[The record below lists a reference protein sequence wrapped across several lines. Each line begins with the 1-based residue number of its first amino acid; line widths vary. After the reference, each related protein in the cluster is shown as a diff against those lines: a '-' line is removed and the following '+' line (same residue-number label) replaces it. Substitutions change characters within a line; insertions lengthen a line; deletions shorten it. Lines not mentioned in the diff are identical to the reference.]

1 MAITSEQWGTSVL
14 EAARDYEREMAF
26 QRDMA
31 MRQQIQ
37 QADMMNSPYRQLG
50 GGGQAIPQAGV
61 AYGGSGGAGNRVGSG
76 SEVRYYPNPTEA
88 MAQQAQAPETD
99 KRLLLLR

>member
-1 MAITSEQWGTSVL
+1 MAIAPQNWGTSVL
-14 EAARDYEREMAF
+14 GTARDIEREMAF
-26 QRDMA
+26 QREMA

-50 GGGQAIPQAGV
+50 GGEQAIPQAGV
-61 AYGGSGGAGNRVGSG
+61 AYGGGGGAGNWLG
-76 SEVRYYPNPTEA
+76 SEARHNSHPTEA
-88 MAQQAQAPETD
+88 MAQQPEAD